1 MIEALKIEEEK
12 SQDALKSRLELLKN
26 EIESIKEKIETEL
39 INRESI
45 LNKYRELEHIKK
57 KMTFNSNILI
67 FTKGKT
73 FPYFDDIN
81 TLEFKAKEKKV
92 KLFFFNFSI
101 SLNVLFICSLF
112 LIF

>member
-1 MIEALKIEEEK
+1 MIEPLKIEDEK
-12 SQDALKSRLELLKN
+12 CHDALKSRMELLKN

-57 KMTFNSNILI
+57 KMTFNANELN

-73 FPYFDDIN
+73 FSYFDNIN

-92 KLFFFNFSI
+92 F
-101 SLNVLFICSLF
+101 
-112 LIF
+112 